1 MQKALTQMNV
11 QLHHVLSDVTGV
23 TGMAILDAI
32 ADGERDPLKLA
43 QLKDPRVRSSVETIA
58 KALTGDYRTEHLFV
72 LKQARESYRFLQAQI
87 AECDVEVDTVLSGWE
102 AKVDLQQQPLP
113 PTRKKNRS
121 KSKHKPLP
129 FNLRQQLYRV
139 TGVDLTEIDGLDVLS
154 VQALISEIG
163 LNMHRWPSQKHFAS
177 WLGLC
182 PDHRI
187 SGGQV
192 LKHKTRAVTNRA
204 ADVLRMAAQSLKDS
218 RSALG
223 AFFRRLKARLGP
235 AKAITATAHK
245 LARIVYLLLK
255 HGHHY
260 IDPGAQYYEQRYRD
274 NVVKHLRK
282 RAAALGFTLVENSA
296 LNLQV
301 S

>member
-1 MQKALTQMNV
+1 M
-11 QLHHVLSDVTGV
+11 
-23 TGMAILDAI
+23 
-32 ADGERDPLKLA
+32 
-43 QLKDPRVRSSVETIA
+43 
-58 KALTGDYRTEHLFV
+58 
-72 LKQARESYRFLQAQI
+72 
-87 AECDVEVDTVLSGWE
+87 LSGWE
-102 AKVDLQQQPLP
+102 AKVDLGQQPLP
-113 PTRKKNRS
+113 PTGKKNRS

-139 TGVDLTEIDGLDVLS
+139 TGVDLTEVDGLDVLS

-187 SGGQV
+187 SGGQI
-192 LKHKTRAVTNRA
+192 LRHKTRAVTNRA

-218 RSALG
+218 QSALG

-255 HGHHY
+255 YGHHY
-260 IDPGAQYYEQRYRD
+260 TDPGA
-274 NVVKHLRK
+274 
-282 RAAALGFTLVENSA
+282 
-296 LNLQV
+296 
-301 S
+301 